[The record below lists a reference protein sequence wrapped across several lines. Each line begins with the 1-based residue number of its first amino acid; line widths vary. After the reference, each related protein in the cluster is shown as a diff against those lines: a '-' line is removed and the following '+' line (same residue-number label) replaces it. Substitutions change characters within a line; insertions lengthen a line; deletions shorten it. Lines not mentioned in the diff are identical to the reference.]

1 MKRREHPVTGTGA
14 SSVLMVF
21 VVLCLVVFAVLSFSS
36 ADADL
41 RLSRQFAE
49 RTTAY
54 YQAENRANDRIKEI
68 DGNLQEPYNN
78 REEFSFSENVDETGR
93 LEVVL
98 KVRDSENETGQ
109 HLQIVKWQSVT
120 EGEWNPDRTLPVMKR

>member
-1 MKRREHPVTGTGA
+1 MRKKEQPMIGTGA
-14 SSVLMVF
+14 SSVLMIF
-21 VVLCLVVFAVLSFSS
+21 VVLCLVVFAVLSLSS

-49 RTTAY
+49 RTTAW

-68 DGNLQEPYNN
+68 DGKLTEPYNN
-78 REEFSFSENVDETGR
+78 REEYSFSETVDETGR
-93 LEVVL
+93 LDVVL
-98 KVRDSENETGQ
+98 QVEDSGNGQ
-109 HLQIVKWQSVT
+109 GSRLQIVKWKSVS

>member
-68 DGNLQEPYNN
+68 DGNLREPYNN

-98 KVRDSENETGQ
+98 KVRDSENETGPR
-109 HLQIVKWQSVT
+109 LQIVKWQSVT

>member
-21 VVLCLVVFAVLSFSS
+21 VVLCLVVFSVLSFSG

-54 YQAENRANDRIKEI
+54 YQA
-68 DGNLQEPYNN
+68 
-78 REEFSFSENVDETGR
+78 
-93 LEVVL
+93 
-98 KVRDSENETGQ
+98 
-109 HLQIVKWQSVT
+109 
-120 EGEWNPDRTLPVMKR
+120 